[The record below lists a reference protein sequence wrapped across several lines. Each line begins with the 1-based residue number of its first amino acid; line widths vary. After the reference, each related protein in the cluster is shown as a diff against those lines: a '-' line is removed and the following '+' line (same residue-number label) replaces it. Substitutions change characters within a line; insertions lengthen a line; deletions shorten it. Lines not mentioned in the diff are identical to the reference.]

1 MESFELGHMEQFFSA
16 VVLTLPRLFAIFS
29 VVPFL
34 SGGMITGTVR
44 NGILLMLAIFMSP
57 VAGDVPAASMATW
70 VFIAGKEALIG
81 VMLGLGFVL
90 RPRGRP

>member
-34 SGGMITGTVR
+34 
-44 NGILLMLAIFMSP
+44 
-57 VAGDVPAASMATW
+57 
-70 VFIAGKEALIG
+70 
-81 VMLGLGFVL
+81 
-90 RPRGRP
+90 